1 MIRSII
7 SPHRYIQGP
16 EALRELPKLLR
27 PLGNKLLFLIDPGI
41 EHMMRPRIEP
51 LLDLEF
57 EVEFVS
63 FSGESTEAEMR
74 SGAQVAQERGS
85 DVVIGVGGGKA
96 IDTAKGIAHFAGGPR
111 LIVIPTIVASDA
123 ACSKNAVIYNT
134 DHTVDRDLHG
144 LFNPDI
150 VLIDSEIV
158 AHAPSRYLAAG
169 IGDALATWF
178 EAESVQ
184 KSLINN
190 FTGYSGTITAFAI
203 ARLCYDTVMDYGRL
217 AMMHCDQN
225 IVTPQLEAVI
235 EANTLMSTV
244 GFESGGLGAAH
255 GFHSGIAEWEETHAL
270 LHGEKVGFGILAS
283 LMLTN
288 RSPELIQRIY
298 EFCSDIGLPICLAD
312 LGIASYDDDYLMIAV
327 KRMMVPNEFIHNEP
341 VAYSEQDCLSAFRAA
356 DQYGRTIKS
365 SRQKSP

>member
-16 EALRELPKLLR
+16 GALGELPKLLS
-27 PLGNKLLFLIDPGI
+27 PLGKSLLFVIDPGI
-41 EHMMRPRIEP
+41 EQMMRPKIEP
-51 LLDLEF
+51 LLGPEF
-57 EVEFVS
+57 QVEFVS
-63 FSGESTEAEMR
+63 FSGESTEAEMKK
-74 SGAQVAQERGS
+74 GAQLAHDMGCSVI
-85 DVVIGVGGGKA
+85 IGVGGGKA
-96 IDTAKGIAHFAGGPR
+96 IDTAKGIAHFAGGQR

-123 ACSKNAVIYNT
+123 ACSKNAVIYNP
-134 DHTVDRDLHG
+134 DHTVERDLHG

-158 AHAPSRYLAAG
+158 AQAPSRYLAAG

-184 KSLINN
+184 KSLIPN
-190 FTGYSGTITAFAI
+190 FTGYAGTITAFSI
-203 ARLCYDTVMDYGRL
+203 ARLCYDTVLEYGRL

-255 GFHSGIAEWEETHAL
+255 GFHSGIAEWEETHTL

-288 RSPELIQRIY
+288 RSPELIQSIY
-298 EFCSDIGLPICLAD
+298 EFCFDIGLPVCLAD
-312 LGIASYDDDYLMIAV
+312 LGITNFDDAYLMIAV
-327 KRMMVPNEFIHNEP
+327 KRMMVPDEFVHNEP
-341 VAYSEQDCLSAFRAA
+341 ITYSERDCLSAMKAA
-356 DQYGRTIKS
+356 DAYGKTIKTNH
-365 SRQKSP
+365 KN